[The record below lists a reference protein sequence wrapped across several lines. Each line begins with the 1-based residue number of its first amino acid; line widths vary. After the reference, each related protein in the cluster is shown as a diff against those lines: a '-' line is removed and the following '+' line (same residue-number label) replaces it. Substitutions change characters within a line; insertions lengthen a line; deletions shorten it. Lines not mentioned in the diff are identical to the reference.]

1 MKKKFSHIILLAF
14 FTAFGFVADAR
25 QIFPTPVPPQHPVYG
40 ARDTLIVYGTV
51 MPDGSIVPT
60 GVLPDAY
67 CYAKMPRWMVEK
79 MKEWTRLRNAVYVC
93 YPYAK
98 EAGKIINEVNAKL
111 AGVTDDKERK
121 KIIKSREKD
130 MRKSFTNKITD
141 LSVYQGK
148 VLMKLINRETGNNC
162 FEILK
167 EYKGSFNAVLYQSIA
182 FVFGSN
188 LKQSYDP
195 TGTDKDIELIVKDV
209 EKLYRG

>member
-1 MKKKFSHIILLAF
+1 
-14 FTAFGFVADAR
+14 
-25 QIFPTPVPPQHPVYG
+25 
-40 ARDTLIVYGTV
+40 
-51 MPDGSIVPT
+51 
-60 GVLPDAY
+60 
-67 CYAKMPRWMVEK
+67 MVER

-111 AGVTDDKERK
+111 AGVTDEKERK
-121 KIIKSREKD
+121 KIIKAREKD
-130 MRKSFTNKITD
+130 MRKNFTNKITD

-167 EYKGSFNAVLYQSIA
+167 EYKGGFNAVLYQSVA
-182 FVFGSN
+182 FFFGSN
-188 LKQSYDP
+188 LKQSYEP
-195 TGTDKDIELIVKDV
+195 TGADKDMEQIVKDV

>member
-1 MKKKFSHIILLAF
+1 MKKFFLHIILAACILSTGG
-14 FTAFGFVADAR
+14 TAAA
-25 QIFPTPVPPQHPVYG
+25 QTPKPTPVHPAYG
-40 ARDTLIVYGTV
+40 ANDTLVVYGTV
-51 MPDGSIVPT
+51 MSDGTIIPT
-60 GVLPDAY
+60 GVLLDAY
-67 CYAKMPRWMVEK
+67 CYAKMPRWMVER

-111 AGVTDDKERK
+111 AGVTDEKERK
-121 KIIKSREKD
+121 KIIKAREKD
-130 MRKSFTNKITD
+130 MRKNFTNKITD

-167 EYKGSFNAVLYQSIA
+167 EYKGGFNAVLYQSVA
-182 FVFGSN
+182 FFFGSN
-188 LKQSYDP
+188 LKQSYEP
-195 TGTDKDIELIVKDV
+195 TGADKDMEQIVKDV

>member
-1 MKKKFSHIILLAF
+1 MKKKIRDILLLIGLATGNF
-14 FTAFGFVADAR
+14 WAIA
-25 QIFPTPVPPQHPVYG
+25 QPPKVQPIHPVYG
-40 ARDTLIVYGTV
+40 ANDTMVVYATV
-51 MPDGSIVPT
+51 MADGSIIPT
-60 GVLPDAY
+60 GALLDAY
-67 CYAKMPRWMVEK
+67 CYAKMPPWMVEK
-79 MKEWTRLRNAVYVC
+79 KKEWTRLRNAVYVC

-111 AGVTDDKERK
+111 NGVTNEKERK
-121 KIIKSREKD
+121 KIIKAREKD
-130 MRKSFTNKITD
+130 MRKNFTSKITD

-167 EYKGSFNAVLYQSIA
+167 EYKGGFNAVLYQSIA

-195 TGTDKDIELIVKDV
+195 TGADKEIEQIVKDV

>member
-1 MKKKFSHIILLAF
+1 MTKKNIHTLLLFVFVCCLGKFSYA
-14 FTAFGFVADAR
+14 
-25 QIFPTPVPPQHPVYG
+25 QQPTEVLG
-40 ARDTLIVYGTV
+40 KNDTLLVYATRLADGTLQ
-51 MPDGSIVPT
+51 PT
-60 GVLPDAY
+60 GVLLDAY
-67 CYAKMPRWMVEK
+67 CYGKMPRWAVEK

-93 YPYAK
+93 YPYAR

-111 AGVTDDKERK
+111 AGVTNEGERK
-121 KIIKSREKD
+121 KIIKEREKD
-130 MRKSFTNKITD
+130 MRKSFTSKITN

-167 EYKGSFNAVLYQSIA
+167 EYKGGFNAGLYQAVA

-195 TGTDKDIELIVKDV
+195 TGADKEMEAIVKDV
-209 EKLYRG
+209 EKLYHG

>member
-1 MKKKFSHIILLAF
+1 MKKKFYHIVLLVGLVTGCFWAI
-14 FTAFGFVADAR
+14 AQQPV
-25 QIFPTPVPPQHPVYG
+25 ITPIHPVYG
-40 ARDTLIVYGTV
+40 VNDTLVVYGAV
-51 MPDGSIVPT
+51 MPDGSIIPT
-60 GVLPDAY
+60 GVLLDAY
-67 CYAKMPRWMVEK
+67 CYGKMPRWMMDK

-111 AGVTDDKERK
+111 AGVTDEKERK
-121 KIIKSREKD
+121 KIIKAREKD
-130 MRKSFTNKITD
+130 MRKNFTSKITD

-167 EYKGSFNAVLYQSIA
+167 EYKGGFNAVVYQSVA

-195 TGTDKDIELIVKDV
+195 TGSDKDIEQIVKDV

>member
-1 MKKKFSHIILLAF
+1 MKKLWLHIILLAGLLVQ
-14 FTAFGFVADAR
+14 AAAAR
-25 QIFPTPVPPQHPVYG
+25 AQEPRPTPIHPAYG
-40 ARDTLIVYGTV
+40 VNDTLVVYGTV
-51 MPDGSIVPT
+51 MPDGTIVPT
-60 GVLPDAY
+60 SVLPDVW
-67 CYAKMPRWMVEK
+67 CYGKLPQRLAEK

-121 KIIKSREKD
+121 KIIKAREKD
-130 MRKSFTNKITD
+130 MRKSFTSKITD

-167 EYKGSFNAVLYQSIA
+167 EYKGGFNAVLYQSIA

-188 LKQSYDP
+188 LKQSYEP
-195 TGTDKDIELIVKDV
+195 TGTDRDMEVIVKDV